1 MSKGLL
7 LSVGAALASSL
18 VVAVLVIASS
28 WVSYSNLG
36 NSYEQRLEAK
46 WQDNQNV
53 LGQYTIRVA
62 EMAQVPE
69 MYRDDLKEVIAATFE
84 GRYGADGSR
93 ATFQWIQ
100 EQNLQFDSSMYN
112 RLQQTMEAGRLE
124 FANRQTE
131 LIDIKRAYN
140 TDLGNV
146 WSGMWLKFAGYPKV
160 DLDKYKPVVAA
171 GTAETF
177 RSGVDAGVT
186 LRPKAGVE

>member
-1 MSKGLL
+1 MNKLL
-7 LSVGAALASSL
+7 LSVLAAGAASIL
-18 VVAVLVIASS
+18 VAVLVVFSS
-28 WVSYSNLG
+28 YVSYSNLG

-131 LIDIKRAYN
+131 LIDIKRAYQ

-146 WSGMWLKFAGYPKV
+146 WSGLWLSFAGYPKA
-160 DLDKYKPVVAA
+160 DLEKYKPVIAA

-177 RSGVDAGVT
+177 RTGVDAGMT